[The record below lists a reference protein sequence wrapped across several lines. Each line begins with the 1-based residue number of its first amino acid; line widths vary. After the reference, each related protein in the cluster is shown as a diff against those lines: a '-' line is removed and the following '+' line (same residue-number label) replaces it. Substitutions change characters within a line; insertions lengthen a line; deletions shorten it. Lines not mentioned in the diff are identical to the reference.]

1 MTNSTTLDFVYN
13 EQHFNKATIDVS
25 EVIRIVHWKKIV
37 LTLLKNINVKIERHK
52 SFGQTVF
59 ILLI

>member
-25 EVIRIVHWKKIV
+25 EVIRLVH
-37 LTLLKNINVKIERHK
+37 
-52 SFGQTVF
+52 
-59 ILLI
+59 

>member
-1 MTNSTTLDFVYN
+1 MTNSAALDFVYN
-13 EQHFNKATIDVS
+13 KQHFNKATIDVS
-25 EVIRIVHWKKIV
+25 EVIRLVHWKKIV
-37 LTLLKNINVKIERHK
+37 LTLLKKINVKIERHK